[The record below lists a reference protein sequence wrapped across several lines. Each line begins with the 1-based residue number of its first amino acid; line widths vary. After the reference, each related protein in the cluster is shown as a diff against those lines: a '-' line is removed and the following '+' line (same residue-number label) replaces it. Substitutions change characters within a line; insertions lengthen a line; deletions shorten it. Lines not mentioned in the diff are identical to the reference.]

1 MIEIVELNIRKD
13 FPAPE
18 FPVKKLPDADWRNGL
33 IVRMPNWLGDAVMAL
48 PALRQLK
55 RLLPESCALG
65 VIAPAGQRAFY
76 HSLPWLDVLIPLPS
90 VHRRWDEDTRKKI
103 RRIKFGVGMLFN
115 NSLRDA
121 IQLRLCGVSPLYG
134 AAARGRGVLLRRA
147 YSFPPPR
154 SGCRRACHQANC
166 YLAEAYALGAPR
178 WNGVLPE
185 IRIDRELVQM
195 PPRIRDL
202 CGHPKM
208 LVLGAGAAYGA
219 AKRWGSDAF
228 RAVAA
233 DWIANGGI
241 AVVVGGPLEKAIG
254 EEIRQGL
261 AERKIYDLTG
271 QTDLF
276 ELMHLLKSAAA
287 VVANDS
293 GVMHL
298 AAAQGTPGVAVFG
311 STDYT
316 STGPISPSWKLVV
329 SDRQC
334 SPCFRRVCPKGDPQ
348 CMKLIPPETVIR
360 ALQMTLKK
368 QIPGEDRI

>member
-1 MIEIVELNIRKD
+1 MIEIVELDIRRD

-18 FPVKKLPDADWRNGL
+18 FPVRRIPDAEWRNGL
-33 IVRMPNWLGDAVMAL
+33 IVRMPNWLGDACMAL

-55 RLLPESCALG
+55 CILPENCALG

-76 HSLPWLDVLIPLPS
+76 HSLPWLDAIIPLTEL
-90 VHRRWDEDTRKKI
+90 HRGWDADTRLKI
-103 RRIKFGVGMLFN
+103 RRIRFGAGLLFN

-121 IQLRLCGVSPLYG
+121 IQLRMCRVSPIFG
-134 AAARGRGVLLRRA
+134 AAARGRGILLKRA
-147 YSFPPPR
+147 FKFPSPCAGR
-154 SGCRRACHQANC
+154 KRMCHQANC

-178 WNGVLPE
+178 WDGTLPE
-185 IRIDRELVQM
+185 IRIARDLVQL
-195 PPRIRDL
+195 PQRIRDL
-202 CGHPKM
+202 CEHPRL

-219 AKRWGSDAF
+219 AKRWGSGSF

-233 DWIANGGI
+233 DWLAQGGI
-241 AVVVGGPLEKAIG
+241 AVVVGGPGEKAIG

-261 AERKIYDLTG
+261 DGSKFFDLMG

-276 ELMHLLKSAAA
+276 ELMHLLRSAAA

-298 AAAQGTPGVAVFG
+298 AAVLGTPGAAVFG

-316 STGPISPSWKLVV
+316 STGPISPKWKLVV
-329 SDRQC
+329 ADQAC
-334 SPCFRRVCPKGDPQ
+334 APCFARVCPKNDPR
-348 CMKLIPPETVIR
+348 CMHSIPPETVIR
-360 ALQMTLKK
+360 ALAMALGKETF
-368 QIPGEDRI
+368 